1 MSNVNPYY
9 RRHSIFSP
17 LLLVGIGVV
26 VLLRNM
32 GVIPSLWSWFIH
44 YWPVLLIVWGVTKLL
59 EQIWARQKGY
69 AAPGIGAGG
78 VIFLIFFIMIGL
90 GASSAGNVNWSGLGA
105 EINFGDDDFFGMFGG
120 KYEFTNTFSQ
130 TIEPGKQVK
139 IIVAHGDLSVTASPD
154 NQTHV
159 VVHKVLAS
167 DSESSAKGVNDA
179 TNPRFE
185 LQSNVWLLD
194 MTSDNFAR
202 GRFNVDLEIPR
213 SFPVMLVTRRGDI
226 HVSDRNGNVDME
238 SNRGDISAENIT
250 GNATLQ
256 LERGNATVKH
266 VNGNVTV
273 GGSVRET
280 EIADIT
286 GALVLNGDY
295 WNTTQ
300 LSHVAKQVSF
310 KSERTD
316 LRFASLEGDLTM
328 ERGSLRATSLAG
340 PLHLRTSSKT
350 IDLEQLDGDVQIEDS
365 NAPVELHLKAPLGKI
380 DVDNRRG
387 QIIVD
392 VPENAGF
399 QVDAESSNG
408 NIESDFDLSINNGHR
423 DATARGTVGKGGPQ
437 VHLRTERGTIQ
448 IRKE

>member
-1 MSNVNPYY
+1 MSNENSYY
-9 RRHSIFSP
+9 RRHSIFGP
-17 LLLVGIGVV
+17 LVLVGIGVLL
-26 VLLRNM
+26 LLRNM
-32 GVIPSLWSWFIH
+32 GVIPSLGWWFSR

-78 VIFLIFFIMIGL
+78 VVFLVFFIMIGL
-90 GASSAGNVNWSGLGA
+90 GASKARNVNWSGLGD
-105 EINFGDDDFFGMFGG
+105 EINFGDDNFFGMFGG
-120 KYEFTNTFSQ
+120 RYEFTNTFSQ

-139 IIVAHGDLSVTASPD
+139 IMVGRGDLSVTPSPD
-154 NQTHV
+154 DQTHV
-159 VVHKVLAS
+159 VVHKVLAT
-167 DSESSAKGVNDA
+167 DSESSAKGMNDA
-179 TNPRFE
+179 TNPKFE
-185 LQSNVWLLD
+185 LQGNVWLLD
-194 MTSDNFAR
+194 MTNSNFTH
-202 GRFNVDLEIPR
+202 GRFNVDLEIPKN
-213 SFPVMLVTRRGDI
+213 FPVALVTRRGDI
-226 HVSDRNGNVDME
+226 HVSDRGGNVDME
-238 SNRGDISAENIT
+238 SNRGNISAENIK
-250 GNATLQ
+250 GNTTLQ

-266 VNGNVTV
+266 VDGNVTV

-286 GALVLNGDY
+286 GTLALNGDY

-310 KSERTD
+310 KSDRTD
-316 LRFASLEGDLTM
+316 LQFASLEGDLTLD
-328 ERGSLRATSLAG
+328 RGSLHANSLAG
-340 PLHLRTSSKT
+340 PLHLRTSSKN
-350 IDLEQLDGDVQIEDS
+350 IDLEQLGGDVQIEDS

-399 QVDAESSNG
+399 QVDAQSSNG
-408 NIESDFDLSINNGHR
+408 NIESDFDLSINNGRR

-437 VHLRTERGTIQ
+437 VRLRTERGTIH